1 MMEKVNTMKF
11 IVNGEQEAASI
22 DLQIDPGTGMCRP
35 MIDTLGYRISGPNV
49 KIALVKDDSTDGLR
63 LALELP
69 DITNAAILVEKA
81 DVKKLK
87 GLMNKDAIKF
97 MVKALM

>member
-1 MMEKVNTMKF
+1 MKL
-11 IVNGEQEAASI
+11 IINGDQDVADI
-22 DLQIDPGTGMCRP
+22 DLQIDPSTGMCRP
-35 MIDTLGYRISGPNV
+35 AVDAFGYRVSGPSV
-49 KIALVKDDSTDGLR
+49 KMTLVKDDSTDGLR

-69 DITNAAILVEKA
+69 GITDAAILIEKA